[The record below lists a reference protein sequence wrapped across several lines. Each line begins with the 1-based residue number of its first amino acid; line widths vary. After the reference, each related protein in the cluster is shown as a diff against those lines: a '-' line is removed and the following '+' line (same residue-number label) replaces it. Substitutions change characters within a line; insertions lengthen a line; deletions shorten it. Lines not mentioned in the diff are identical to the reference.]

1 MNWAAFKSAAPALA
15 EAAEALFDKS
25 GVVLVG
31 TLRKDGSPR
40 ISPVEPLLLE
50 GELYLGMMPESLK
63 AADLL
68 RDPRCTVH
76 NVISDR
82 HATEGEFKLHG
93 RARNVQDADERQR
106 YCDGLKAKIGW
117 SPEGMPFQLF
127 AVELASAGLFKSEA
141 AARLIQKWRMG
152 ESVRTFRQGI
162 DGVAVEVAE
171 EIVPATR
178 VTGTTPR
185 KKSKAG

>member
-40 ISPVEPLLLE
+40 ISPVEPLLLA
-50 GELYLGMMPESLK
+50 GELYLGMMPQSFK
-63 AADLL
+63 VADLL

-76 NVISDR
+76 STISDR

-93 RARNVQDADERQR
+93 CARNVLDAAERQR
-106 YCDGLKAKIGW
+106 YCEGLNAKIGW
-117 SPEGMPFQLF
+117 SPEGMPFELF
-127 AVELASAGLFKSEA
+127 AVEVQSAGHFKTEA
-141 AARLIQKWRMG
+141 AARVMQKWRAG
-152 ESVRTFRQGI
+152 EAVHTFRQGI
-162 DGVAVEVAE
+162 DGKAVEVTEGGADQ
-171 EIVPATR
+171 
-178 VTGTTPR
+178 
-185 KKSKAG
+185 